1 MYKLVKPLLFKLSPE
16 KAHDVTINALAI
28 CEKSALLR
36 NFLRRQYADK
46 VPALPTSIMGLN
58 FKHPVGLA
66 AGLDKDARAFQ
77 AFAALGFSSVEMGT
91 VTPLPQPGNPKPRMF
106 RLADDRA
113 IINRM
118 GFNSGGLQQFLFNFQ
133 PFTTLSSRTEQNNA
147 IAGINIGKNK
157 LTSNQDANEDYLKAL
172 RAVYSKADYVT
183 VNISSPNTES
193 LRELQGE
200 EPLTQLLKALS
211 EERDKLAQEQ
221 HVRKPIALKI
231 APDLTEEEIKVISAL
246 VIEFNFDALIATNT
260 TITRPSSLLSDE
272 KKQTGGLSG
281 AVLKQQSTDVITK
294 FYAHLQGKVPIIGVG
309 GIENADDAWDK
320 LLAGAD
326 YVQIYSGLIY
336 HGPNMIADIV
346 SGLLEKTK
354 NYTSLSEALTTER
367 AALKKT
373 TNTHKSL

>member
-36 NFLRRQYADK
+36 NFLRQQYADK

-133 PFTTLSSRTEQNNA
+133 PFTTPSSRTEQNNA

-354 NYTSLSEALTTER
+354 NYTSLSEALAAER
-367 AALKKT
+367 A
-373 TNTHKSL
+373 H

>member
-16 KAHDVTINALAI
+16 KAHDVTINVLAI
-28 CEKSALLR
+28 CEKSTPLR
-36 NFLRRQYADK
+36 SFLRRQYADK
-46 VPALPTSIMGLN
+46 VPTLPTSIMGLN

-133 PFTTLSSRTEQNNA
+133 PFTTLSSRPEQNNA

-354 NYTSLSEALTTER
+354 NYTNLSEALITER